1 MNIGDYVKTPYT
13 IGYIEDIASSP
24 GGLEFL
30 VDGAWCDDVTL
41 IRPAKST
48 ERGITVD
55 IEGNVERH
63 GNWYDIPL
71 PTAASL
77 KAGGYYDIPLNVKT
91 KMPPGYEAHVIA
103 RSSTFRKYG
112 VLLANSVGLI
122 DYDYNKPW
130 QAMLYATKDIEIPAG
145 TRLVQFTIAK
155 TLGFSLNHTK
165 VIDEGRGYSGST
177 GR

>member
-1 MNIGDYVKTPYT
+1 MNIGDYVKTPFT

-30 VDGAWCDDVTL
+30 VDGAWYDDVTL

-71 PTAASL
+71 PTAVSL
-77 KAGGYYDIPLNVKT
+77 KADEYAAVDLGVKT
-91 KMPPGYEAHVIA
+91 KMPQGYEAHLIA

-112 VLLANSVGLI
+112 VLLANSVRLI

-130 QAMLYATKDIEIPAG
+130 QAMLYATKDIEVPAG
-145 TRLVQFTIAK
+145 TRLVQFTIVK
-155 TLGFSLNHTK
+155 TLGFSLNHAK